1 MPTTAPSF
9 AGRIEPPLPPRNHVA
24 RPRLREALDA
34 AVPHSVTLVVAPAG
48 FGKTVALAD
57 FARTA
62 EFPVAWL
69 SMVSADA
76 DVVTFAD
83 TLVRAVQRAV
93 PGFGERVLQIV
104 RRAGGRAVEVLAA
117 ELADELAERG
127 GPIGLVLDDFHAVDP
142 DAKETADA
150 VRLVDLLLERAPPN
164 LFVLIGSRTLPA
176 LRHADFA
183 SAGRLHGVAA
193 EELRFTPAEV
203 AEWLGVEPS
212 DRRAAEAYDRTQG
225 WAAALLLGGVALP
238 GDALAGYLKREIWD
252 GLEPEARRFFLRA
265 AVPATLT
272 ADLCRD
278 VLGEPKG
285 PLYLEDA
292 RQSSLFVAALPSGQW
307 RLHDLFRD
315 FLR

>member
-1 MPTTAPSF
+1 MLTTATSF
-9 AGRIEPPLPPRNHVA
+9 AGRIEPPLPPRNHVS
-24 RPRLREALDA
+24 RPRLRDALDA
-34 AVPHSVTLVVAPAG
+34 AVPHGVTLVVAPAG

-83 TLVRAVQRAV
+83 TLVHAVQRVV
-93 PGFGERVLQIV
+93 PRFGERVLSIV
-104 RRAGGRAVEVLAA
+104 RRASGRAVELLAA
-117 ELADELAERG
+117 ELADELAGPG
-127 GPIGLVLDDFHAVDP
+127 GPVGLVLDDFHAVDP
-142 DAKETADA
+142 AHSETADA

-176 LRHADFA
+176 LGHAAIA
-183 SAGRLHGVAA
+183 SAGRLRGVAA
-193 EELRFTPAEV
+193 EDLRFTPAEV
-203 AEWLGVEPS
+203 ADWLGVEAG
-212 DRRAAEAYDRTQG
+212 DRRAAGAFGRTGG
-225 WAAALLLGGVALP
+225 WAAALLLGGAAVP

-252 GLEPEARRFFLRA
+252 GLAPDAQRFFLKA

-278 VLGEPKG
+278 VLGEPMG
-285 PLYLEDA
+285 PLHLEDA
-292 RQSSLFVAALPSGQW
+292 RQSSLFVAALPSG
-307 RLHDLFRD
+307 
-315 FLR
+315 